1 MPTAPTYT
9 APSTSKT
16 STRLPGFFGFGQDAV
31 PPPDA
36 EVPGTEDSPPPG
48 VTVQAPIE
56 VPIEETPP
64 RTDATVEAPIYK
76 KWWFW
81 AAIGGAAVVGGGAF
95 YFVRKGKKSSA
106 VEGIATSPSRTPSR
120 SRPRKKNG
128 YREGYSTGKEDLRR
142 VGYERA
148 SRYAYGD
155 TPAGYHRFHN
165 PIWAAGYREAIEADD
180 YE

>member
-1 MPTAPTYT
+1 M
-9 APSTSKT
+9 
-16 STRLPGFFGFGQDAV
+16 
-31 PPPDA
+31 
-36 EVPGTEDSPPPG
+36 E
-48 VTVQAPIE
+48 
-56 VPIEETPP
+56 
-64 RTDATVEAPIYK
+64 EAPVYK

-81 AAIGGAAVVGGGAF
+81 AAIGGVAVVGGGAF

-106 VEGIATSPSRTPSR
+106 VEGIATSPSRTQSSR

-128 YREGYSTGKEDLRR
+128 YRAGYSTGKEDLRR

-148 SRYAYGD
+148 SRYAYGE
-155 TPAGYHRFHN
+155 TPAGYHRFHD